1 MRTHSYSLR
10 RMTLS
15 TKVIL
20 LAMLAVTVTAGAI
33 WITVSR
39 QTWSQMEARQRTNGE
54 RNLRTLALVLAA
66 RVEGAA
72 ADLDGARVA
81 RVSTPS
87 LSGFAD
93 AGVVDD
99 AVAYSGGL
107 ATVFSY
113 EPASDSFVRRQTTV
127 RREDG
132 TRAVGTALAADSPAQ
147 AAIRAGRTYEG
158 PAALF
163 GRRYYT
169 VYHPTVDTTGK
180 VNGILFVG
188 LPIEMYFDA
197 HAQTMT
203 SLSVA
208 ALVIAVLACA
218 LVGLAAA
225 RLFRPFATIAAR
237 IEALAAGDLDSA
249 IPHAGRGDEIGT
261 VARALEVLRVAGLR
275 TRELESLQSAGAAD
289 ETRRR
294 AALDRAIEAFRGQ
307 VVRLKDALTASTGAM
322 RARAG
327 EMAASS
333 AEAEV
338 AVAETER
345 GSHETSASVQTVASA
360 AEELSASIAEIGTQL
375 DQAEALVATAA
386 AESDAMNAEI
396 GELAEAAGRIGTV
409 VGLIRQIAEQTN
421 LLALNATIE
430 SARAGAA
437 GKGFAVVAA
446 EVKALASQTAKA
458 TEEIGSQIAGVQ
470 ASTTAAVAA
479 IGRMGERM
487 RAVSAT
493 TGGIASAVSAQG
505 AATAEISRNVA
516 DTAGATEA
524 IAGGLTTVAGAARRS
539 ARMAATVTDAA
550 QTVDTVAADLEAE
563 IERFLGQVAA

>member
-1 MRTHSYSLR
+1 MLR
-10 RMTLS
+10 NYFSRLTATLS

-20 LAMLAVTVTAGAI
+20 LAMLAVTLTAGAI

-39 QTWSQMEARQRTNGE
+39 QTWSQMEERQRNNGE
-54 RNLRTLALVLAA
+54 RNVRTLALILAA
-66 RVEGAA
+66 R
-72 ADLDGARVA
+72 LDGAKAELAGTRITRVVA
-81 RVSTPS
+81 PN
-87 LSGFAD
+87 LSGFTD

-99 AVAYSGGL
+99 AVAYSGGV
-107 ATVFSY
+107 ATVFSF
-113 EPASDSFVRRQTTV
+113 EPTRDSFVRRQTTV

-147 AAIRAGRTYEG
+147 VAVRAGRTYEG
-158 PAALF
+158 PAILF
-163 GRRYYT
+163 GNRFYT
-169 VYHPTVDTTGK
+169 VYQPTFDADGT
-180 VNGILFVG
+180 VNGILFAG
-188 LPIEMYFDA
+188 LPIQMYFDA
-197 HAQTMT
+197 YAQTMT

-208 ALVIAVLACA
+208 AFVIAMLACV
-218 LVGLAAA
+218 LVGMAAA
-225 RLFRPFATIAAR
+225 RLFRPFSAISVR
-237 IEALAAGDLDSA
+237 IEALAAGDLETA
-249 IPHAGRGDEIGT
+249 VPHADRGDEVGA
-261 VARALEVLRVAGLR
+261 VARSLEVLRGAGLR
-275 TRELESLQSAGAAD
+275 TRELEGLQSAGAAD
-289 ETRRR
+289 EARRR
-294 AALDRAIEAFRGQ
+294 AGLDRAIEAFRGQ
-307 VVRLKDALTASTGAM
+307 IVVLKGALTASTGAM

-333 AEAEV
+333 AEAEA

-375 DQAEALVATAA
+375 DQAEALVATAT
-386 AESDAMNAEI
+386 AESEAMNTEI
-396 GELAEAAGRIGTV
+396 DGLAAAAGRIGDV

-446 EVKALASQTAKA
+446 EVKALAAQTAKA

-470 ASTTAAVAA
+470 ASTAASVAA

-516 DTAGATEA
+516 ETAGATEA
-524 IAGGLTTVAGAARRS
+524 IAGGLGTVAGAARRS
-539 ARMAATVTDAA
+539 AQMAATVTEAA
-550 QTVDTVAADLEAE
+550 QTVDVVAADLESE
-563 IERFLGQVAA
+563 IERFLRQVAA

>member
-1 MRTHSYSLR
+1 MRRYSYSLR
-10 RMTLS
+10 KATLS
-15 TKVIL
+15 TKVIM
-20 LAMLAVTVTAGAI
+20 LAMLAVTLTAGAI

-39 QTWSQMEARQRTNGE
+39 QTWSQMEERQHSNGE

-66 RVEGAA
+66 RVEGAK
-72 ADLDGARVA
+72 ADLAGTRVVKVA
-81 RVSTPS
+81 TPS

-93 AGVVDD
+93 TGVVDD

-113 EPASDSFVRRQTTV
+113 EPATDSFVRRQTTV
-127 RREDG
+127 RRDDG
-132 TRAVGTALAADSPAQ
+132 ARAVGTALAADSPAQ
-147 AAIRAGRTYEG
+147 AAVRAGQTYEG
-158 PAALF
+158 PAVLF

-169 VYHPTVDTTGK
+169 VYHPTVDAAGK

-197 HAQTMT
+197 HAKTMT

-208 ALVIAVLACA
+208 ALIIAVLACA

-225 RLFRPFATIAAR
+225 RLFRPFSAISTR
-237 IEALAAGDLDSA
+237 IEALAAGDLESP
-249 IPHAGRGDEIGT
+249 IPHASRGDEIGT
-261 VARALEVLRVAGLR
+261 VARALEVLRTAGLR

-294 AALDRAIEAFRGQ
+294 AALDRGIAAFRGQ
-307 VVRLKDALTASTGAM
+307 VVVLKGALTASTGAM
-322 RARAG
+322 RDRAG

-360 AEELSASIAEIGTQL
+360 AEELSASIGEIGTQL

-396 GELAEAAGRIGTV
+396 GELAEAAGRIGDV

-437 GKGFAVVAA
+437 GKGFAVVAS
-446 EVKALASQTAKA
+446 EVKALAAQTARA
-458 TEEIGSQIAGVQ
+458 TEEISGQIAGVQ
-470 ASTTAAVAA
+470 TSTTSAVAA

-493 TGGIASAVSAQG
+493 TGGIAAAVSAQG

-516 DTAGATEA
+516 ETAGATEA
-524 IAGGLTTVAGAARRS
+524 IASGLTTVAGAARRS
-539 ARMAATVTDAA
+539 ARMAATVTEAA
-550 QTVDTVAADLEAE
+550 QTVDSVAADLEGE

>member
-1 MRTHSYSLR
+1 MSRPSVSLHA
-10 RMTLS
+10 MTLS

-20 LAMLAVTVTAGAI
+20 LAILAVTLTAGAI

-39 QTWSQMEARQRTNGE
+39 QTWSQMEERQRANGE

-66 RVEGAA
+66 RVPGAQA
-72 ADLDGARVA
+72 ELTGTRVG
-81 RVSTPS
+81 RVTAPS

-93 AGVVDD
+93 AAAVDD
-99 AVAYSGGL
+99 AVAYSGGV

-113 EPASDSFVRRQTTV
+113 EPATDSFVRRQTTV

-132 TRAVGTALAADSPAQ
+132 ARAVGTTLAADSPVQ
-147 AAIRAGRTYEG
+147 AAVRAGRPYEG
-158 PAALF
+158 PAMLY
-163 GRRYYT
+163 GRRYHT
-169 VYHPTVDTTGK
+169 VYQPTHDAAGA

-208 ALVIAVLACA
+208 ALVIAVIACA
-218 LVGLAAA
+218 LVGLVAA
-225 RLFRPFATIAAR
+225 RLFRPFAAISGR
-237 IEALAAGDLDSA
+237 IEALAAGDLETA
-249 IPHAGRGDEIGT
+249 IPHAGRGDEIGA
-261 VARALEVLRVAGLR
+261 VARSLEVLRTAGLR
-275 TRELESLQSAGAAD
+275 TRELEGLQIAGAAD
-289 ETRRR
+289 EARRR
-294 AALDRAIEAFRGQ
+294 AGLDRAIAAFRGQ
-307 VVRLKDALTASTGAM
+307 IDVLKTALTASTGAM
-322 RARAG
+322 RARAS

-360 AEELSASIAEIGTQL
+360 AEELSASIGEIGAQL

-386 AESDAMNAEI
+386 AESEAMNTDIA
-396 GELAEAAGRIGTV
+396 GLAEAAKRIGDV

-421 LLALNATIE
+421 LSALNAAIE

-446 EVKALASQTAKA
+446 EVKALAAQTARA
-458 TEEIGSQIAGVQ
+458 TEEIGSQIAEVQ
-470 ASTTAAVAA
+470 SSTAAAVAA

-487 RAVSAT
+487 RAVSAR

-539 ARMAATVTDAA
+539 ARMAATVTEAA
-550 QTVDTVAADLEAE
+550 ETVDNVAADLERE
-563 IERFLGQVAA
+563 IEHFLTQVAA

>member
-1 MRTHSYSLR
+1 MRRYSYSLR
-10 RMTLS
+10 KATLS
-15 TKVIL
+15 TKVIM
-20 LAMLAVTVTAGAI
+20 LAMLAVTLTAGAI

-39 QTWSQMEARQRTNGE
+39 QTWSQMEERQHSNGE

-66 RVEGAA
+66 RVEGAK
-72 ADLDGARVA
+72 ADLAGTRVVKVA
-81 RVSTPS
+81 TPS

-113 EPASDSFVRRQTTV
+113 EPATDSFVRRQTTV
-127 RREDG
+127 RRDDG
-132 TRAVGTALAADSPAQ
+132 ARAVGTALAADSPAQ
-147 AAIRAGRTYEG
+147 AAVRAGQTYEG
-158 PAALF
+158 PAVLF

-169 VYHPTVDTTGK
+169 VYHPTVDAAGK

-197 HAQTMT
+197 HAKTMT

-208 ALVIAVLACA
+208 ALIIAVLACA

-225 RLFRPFATIAAR
+225 RLFRPFSAISTR
-237 IEALAAGDLDSA
+237 IEALAAGDLESP
-249 IPHAGRGDEIGT
+249 IPHASRGDEIGT
-261 VARALEVLRVAGLR
+261 VARALEVLRTAGLR
-275 TRELESLQSAGAAD
+275 TRELEGLQSAGAAD

-294 AALDRAIEAFRGQ
+294 AALDRAIAAFRGQ
-307 VVRLKDALTASTGAM
+307 VVVLKGALTASTGAM
-322 RARAG
+322 RDRAG

-360 AEELSASIAEIGTQL
+360 AEELSASIGEIGTQL

-386 AESDAMNAEI
+386 AESDAMNTEI
-396 GELAEAAGRIGTV
+396 GELAEAAGRIGDV

-437 GKGFAVVAA
+437 GKGFAVVAS
-446 EVKALASQTAKA
+446 EVKALAAQTARA
-458 TEEIGSQIAGVQ
+458 TEEISGQIAGVQ
-470 ASTTAAVAA
+470 TSTTSAVAA

-493 TGGIASAVSAQG
+493 TGGIAAAVSAQG

-516 DTAGATEA
+516 ETAGATEA
-524 IAGGLTTVAGAARRS
+524 IASGLTTVAGAARRS
-539 ARMAATVTDAA
+539 ARMAATVTEAA
-550 QTVDTVAADLEAE
+550 QTVDSVAADLEGE

>member
-1 MRTHSYSLR
+1 
-10 RMTLS
+10 MTLS

-20 LAMLAVTVTAGAI
+20 LAMLAVTLTAGAI

-39 QTWSQMEARQRTNGE
+39 QTWSQMEERQRANGE
-54 RNLRTLALVLAA
+54 RNLRTLALVLSA
-66 RVEGAA
+66 RVQGAK
-72 ADLDGARVA
+72 ADLSGTRVD
-81 RVSTPS
+81 RVVAPS
-87 LSGFAD
+87 LSDTVD
-93 AGVVDD
+93 ASVVDD
-99 AVAYSGGL
+99 AVAYSGGV

-113 EPASDSFVRRQTTV
+113 EAAGDSFIRRQTTV

-132 TRAVGTALAADSPAQ
+132 GRAVGTSLAADSPAH
-147 AAIRAGRTYEG
+147 ASVRAGRTYEG
-158 PAALF
+158 AAILF

-169 VYHPTVDTTGK
+169 VYQPTLDPGGR

-188 LPIEMYFDA
+188 LPIETYYEA
-197 HAQTMT
+197 YARTMT

-208 ALVIAVLACA
+208 ALAIAILACA

-225 RLFRPFATIAAR
+225 RLFRPFSAISAR
-237 IEALAAGDLDSA
+237 IEGLATGDLDSA
-249 IPHAGRGDEIGT
+249 IPHAGRGDEIGA
-261 VARALEVLRVAGLR
+261 VARSLEVLRAAGLR
-275 TRELESLQSAGAAD
+275 TRELEALQSEGAAD
-289 ETRRR
+289 EARRR
-294 AALDRAIEAFRGQ
+294 VNLDRAIEEFRGQ
-307 VVRLKDALTASTGAM
+307 VVVLKGALTASTGAM
-322 RARAG
+322 RDRAG

-360 AEELSASIAEIGTQL
+360 AEELSASIGEIGAQL

-386 AESDAMNAEI
+386 AESDAMNGEI
-396 GELAEAAGRIGTV
+396 ADLAEAAGRIGAV

-437 GKGFAVVAA
+437 GKGFAVVAS
-446 EVKALASQTAKA
+446 EVKALAAQTAKA

-470 ASTTAAVAA
+470 TSTAAAVAA

-493 TGGIASAVSAQG
+493 TGGIASAVSAQE

-539 ARMAATVTDAA
+539 ARMAATVTEAA
-550 QTVDTVAADLEAE
+550 QTVDNVAADLESE
-563 IERFLGQVAA
+563 IERFLAQVAA